1 MCRDGEPRGVVP
13 GGGERRREAAPG
25 APSPHRALRRGV
37 VIRGPVD
44 ARHRRPRGRP
54 SLVRWMG
61 QTRRLA
67 RRGPRVLRRGAAYPP
82 SQPHEALRGCLRLTG
97 RPRDCSQYWCDRCTG
112 CRCVGQNGAVARL
125 SQVWATVAQLSPA
138 NRRRAPGCSQRCAC
152 MLPVS
157 QGDCGRAP
165 VHARCSVPWRRSPAA
180 SGATAGI
187 SCASGAVAGDSQAPC
202 PVAALSRADFL
213 HGTDS
218 AIYPGQAA
226 AGCVR
231 RTKLR
236 MRPRPSRAR
245 RSAIS
250 KLAATSTRGGWS
262 GTGRCGRAR

>member
-1 MCRDGEPRGVVP
+1 MRNPDTLAHSPGHFGTRPRT
-13 GGGERRREAAPG
+13 
-25 APSPHRALRRGV
+25 LRRQTLSESV
-37 VIRGPVD
+37 W
-44 ARHRRPRGRP
+44 RR
-54 SLVRWMG
+54 SS
-61 QTRRLA
+61 TRSFSFACSPPTLPQRCL
-67 RRGPRVLRRGAAYPP
+67 AYPP

-202 PVAALSRADFL
+202 PVAALGARHSRE
-213 HGTDS
+213 S
-218 AIYPGQAA
+218 
-226 AGCVR
+226 VW
-231 RTKLR
+231 
-236 MRPRPSRAR
+236 R
-245 RSAIS
+245 RSV
-250 KLAATSTRGGWS
+250 LG
-262 GTGRCGRAR
+262 